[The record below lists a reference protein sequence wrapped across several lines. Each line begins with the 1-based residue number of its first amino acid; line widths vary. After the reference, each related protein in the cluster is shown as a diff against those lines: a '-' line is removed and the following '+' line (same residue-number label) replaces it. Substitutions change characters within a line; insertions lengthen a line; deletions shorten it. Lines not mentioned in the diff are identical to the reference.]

1 MELHRLKPMRDG
13 YPEELFNSLY
23 KQTKPLRRSLA
34 YQIDARRYGVTPDI
48 IESWFED
55 KFIFVFNKHFDNKD
69 PDVLKGYIINSLK
82 TFKYRI
88 LRKAY
93 NIEGEFHQSVVEL
106 EGETSLINIIPD
118 DSFETTENIFYDLA
132 YEFMKSKLSD
142 NAWLLFQLQLNP
154 PPYILNQLQK
164 AKSRIPNE
172 LLLSY
177 LGLEYNTESD
187 KFIKKLKKEINNTI
201 KIARDHFNSS
211 DFYLQTP
218 PTN

>member
-1 MELHRLKPMRDG
+1 MELHRLKPMREG
-13 YPEELFNSLY
+13 YPEELFNKLY
-23 KQTKPLRRSLA
+23 KQTKPLRRNLA
-34 YQIDARRYGVTPDI
+34 KQIDARRYGVTQDV

-69 PDVLKGYIINSLK
+69 PDILKGFIINSLK

-93 NIEGEFHQSVVEL
+93 NSEGEFYQSLVEL

-118 DSFETTENIFYDLA
+118 DSFETTESIFYDMV

-142 NAWLLFQLQLNP
+142 NAWVLFQLQLNP

-172 LLLSY
+172 LIIEY
-177 LGLEYNTESD
+177 LNLEDTSESERLV
-187 KFIKKLKKEINNTI
+187 KRLKKEINNTI
-201 KIARDHFNSS
+201 KIAREYFNSG
-211 DFYLQTP
+211 DFQHEKTLSI
-218 PTN
+218 